1 MGHEISETCMYFNF
15 CVLFVLKKCKS
26 VQVVVHKDTPKKALR
41 Q

>member
-1 MGHEISETCMYFNF
+1 MGHEISETCA